1 MVRSR
6 VQRKYRQLGIVRQA
20 RILTAS
26 AVAYQPWRRVMFKSP
41 RDRDEDEL
49 AMLDE
54 TLTPKVW
61 KSLLQACPSGA
72 HSHYVC
78 RLSGSDE

>member
-1 MVRSR
+1 
-6 VQRKYRQLGIVRQA
+6 
-20 RILTAS
+20 
-26 AVAYQPWRRVMFKSP
+26 MFKSP

-61 KSLLQACPSGA
+61 TSLLQACLAGT
-72 HSHYVC
+72 HSHCVS
-78 RLSGSDE
+78 RLSGSVG